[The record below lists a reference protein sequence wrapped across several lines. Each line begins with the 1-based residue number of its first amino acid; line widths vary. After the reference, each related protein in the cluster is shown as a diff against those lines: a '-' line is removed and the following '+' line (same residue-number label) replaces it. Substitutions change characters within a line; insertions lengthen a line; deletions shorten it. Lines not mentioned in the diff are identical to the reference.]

1 MSKEF
6 QPMLLSHDPQSTEPI
21 SRESGE
27 DEYSSNPEQNE
38 DADKVL
44 NKNEEITEPDII
56 AVVHEKTEVDET

>member
-1 MSKEF
+1 
-6 QPMLLSHDPQSTEPI
+6 MLLSHDPQSTEPI

-38 DADKVL
+38 DAA